1 MSKSKN
7 SAGSVSSI
15 PFTLNNYF
23 EFEGWDQHFEFE
35 GWDQQDTTEF
45 TFYDCTVLHPFGPFK
60 KGQAIDAIDV
70 NFNSGTIQAV
80 EVYDTKQKVLFC
92 GYLVMNIV
100 KREDIPEDDEYSI
113 YVRD

>member
-23 EFEGWDQHFEFE
+23 EFES
-35 GWDQQDTTEF
+35 WDQQDTTEF